1 MVTTITVATLGLAIG
16 ILLGLLGGGGAI
28 LAVPALVYVVGM
40 PIHQAVP
47 LSLIVVALASAT
59 GAISRVRARA
69 VNWRLAGIFAATGV
83 PAALLGGWLGRA
95 IPEDLLLA
103 GFATIMILAAY
114 RMLHSPDH
122 TGTACAVTDE
132 GGGPPHINWKRCS
145 SRSIPA
151 GLGVGVLTG
160 MFGVGG
166 GFLIVPALVLLLG
179 LPMATAVGT
188 SLLIIIANSLA
199 GLGSHLGSVELD
211 WRVTAVFAAT
221 AVVGSLAAQRFAKR
235 ISAHQ
240 LQKWFAYLVLVL
252 AAVILGDVII
262 GLFR

>member
-1 MVTTITVATLGLAIG
+1 MATTITVAILGIAIG

-59 GAISRVRARA
+59 GVLPRLRA

-83 PAALLGGWLGRA
+83 PAALLGGWIGRA
-95 IPEDLLLA
+95 IPEDVLLA
-103 GFATIMILAAY
+103 GFAAIMILAAY

-122 TGTACAVTDE
+122 TGTACAVTEE

-151 GLGVGVLTG
+151 GLAVGVLTG

-179 LPMATAVGT
+179 LPMSIAVGT

-199 GLGSHLGSVELD
+199 GLASHLGTVELD
-211 WRVTAVFAAT
+211 WTITAVFAAT
-221 AVVGSLAAQRFAKR
+221 AIVGSLAAQRVAHR
-235 ISAHQ
+235 ISARQ
-240 LQKWFAYLVLVL
+240 LQRWFSYLVLVL